1 MNSQIKCPVCGSI
14 RIDKENNKCKSC
26 LTDLSLWN
34 LVIDLPDRFYT
45 QALQM
50 INANRINEA
59 KEKLIAALEFYPE
72 HINSQMLLGKV
83 YAELEMFDDAITVWE
98 KLLEYNP
105 ENAKEIEELILKA
118 KRYREEIITR
128 KEEEKK
134 RWLEEVREKTIR
146 KTRSHWIVYSTLFFV
161 IVLSIGVF
169 LHNRFPVPPVQTT
182 SSQADVQLA
191 EVTELII
198 PDFKQMVEKMLE
210 KQNINDIQVEQDKT
224 IIYLSGKVLVMQDK
238 YQLENL
244 IRKIVGI
251 TALDIRKVEVLYPK
265 GYFYTVRKGDN
276 LWSIAER
283 KCGSGFKYK
292 TLYQVNKEKLIDA
305 AKIDPGVKIL
315 IPE

>member
-1 MNSQIKCPVCGSI
+1 
-14 RIDKENNKCKSC
+14 
-26 LTDLSLWN
+26 
-34 LVIDLPDRFYT
+34 
-45 QALQM
+45 
-50 INANRINEA
+50 
-59 KEKLIAALEFYPE
+59 
-72 HINSQMLLGKV
+72 
-83 YAELEMFDDAITVWE
+83 
-98 KLLEYNP
+98 
-105 ENAKEIEELILKA
+105 
-118 KRYREEIITR
+118 
-128 KEEEKK
+128 
-134 RWLEEVREKTIR
+134 
-146 KTRSHWIVYSTLFFV
+146 
-161 IVLSIGVF
+161 
-169 LHNRFPVPPVQTT
+169 
-182 SSQADVQLA
+182 
-191 EVTELII
+191 
-198 PDFKQMVEKMLE
+198 MVEKMLE